1 VSAHPS
7 HDVDPR
13 VLRTRESVIA
23 ATRVALV
30 EEGYAAITIDGI
42 ARRSGVARTTIYR
55 HWGSLA
61 DLVIDAITLIDEQ
74 WSAPDTG
81 SVRDDLVAQGSRL
94 NEKLSTSDWG
104 RALPTLV
111 DGSSRDPELLRLH
124 TLRTCQRRDQTIA
137 LVDRGIARGQLPS
150 GVDASLVVDRIAG
163 PIFYHHLIL
172 HQPIDRAYIAR
183 LVDDVLAPFVAAGR
197 AGQRSR

>member
-1 VSAHPS
+1 VSAES
-7 HDVDPR
+7 IHDVDPR
-13 VLRTRESVIA
+13 VLRTRQSVIA
-23 ATRVALV
+23 ATQDALG

-61 DLVIDAITLIDEQ
+61 DLVIEAVTLIDEQ
-74 WSAPDTG
+74 WAAPDTG
-81 SVRDDLVAQGSRL
+81 CVRDDLVAQGTRL
-94 NEKLSTSDWG
+94 NEKLSTSEWG

-124 TLRTCQRRDQTIA
+124 TVRTCQRRDQTIA
-137 LVDRGIARGQLPS
+137 LVDRGIIRGELPA
-150 GVDASLVVDRIAG
+150 GVDATLVVDRIAG

-172 HQPIDRAYIAR
+172 HQPIDKAYIAR
-183 LVDDVLAPFVAAGR
+183 LVDDVLAPFLVARGER
-197 AGQRSR
+197 QRSR

>member
-23 ATRVALV
+23 ATREALV
-30 EEGYAAITIDGI
+30 EEGYAAVTIDGI

-61 DLVIDAITLIDEQ
+61 HLVVDAVSLIDEQ

-81 SVRDDLVAQGSRL
+81 SVRDDLVAQGMRL
-94 NEKLSTSDWG
+94 NEKLATSEWG
-104 RALPTLV
+104 RALPTLI

-124 TLRTCQRRDQTIA
+124 TERTCQRRDQTIA
-137 LVDRGIARGQLPS
+137 LVERGMARGELP
-150 GVDASLVVDRIAG
+150 GGLEAALIVDRIAG
-163 PIFYHHLIL
+163 PIFYHHLIMHTPL
-172 HQPIDRAYIAR
+172 DRAYIVR
-183 LVDDVLAPFVAAGR
+183 LVDDVLAPFR
-197 AGQRSR
+197 D

>member
-1 VSAHPS
+1 
-7 HDVDPR
+7 
-13 VLRTRESVIA
+13 VLRTRQSVIA
-23 ATRVALV
+23 ATQDALV

-61 DLVIDAITLIDEQ
+61 DLVIDAVTLIDEQ

-81 SVRDDLVAQGSRL
+81 SVRDDLVAQASAL
-94 NEKLSTSDWG
+94 NEKLSTSEWG

-137 LVDRGIARGQLPS
+137 LVDRGIFRGELVA
-150 GVDASLVVDRIAG
+150 GLDAALVVDRIAG

-172 HQPIDRAYIAR
+172 QKPIDREYIAQ
-183 LVDDVLAPFVAAGR
+183 LVDAVLAPFLTPRR
-197 AGQRSR
+197 ARQRSR

>member
-1 VSAHPS
+1 VSTHSS
-7 HDVDPR
+7 HEVDPR

-23 ATRVALV
+23 ATQEALV

-55 HWGSLA
+55 HWGSIA

-81 SVRDDLVAQGSRL
+81 SVRDDLVAQGNRL
-94 NEKLSTSDWG
+94 NEKLSTSEWG

-137 LVDRGIARGQLPS
+137 LVDRGIARGELPAD
-150 GVDASLVVDRIAG
+150 VDAALVVDRIAG

-172 HQPIDRAYIAR
+172 HQPIDHAYITR
-183 LVDDVLAPFVAAGR
+183 LVDDVLAPFVVAGN